1 MAQAAMALAPILIPA
16 VERMSGKLWDLTE
29 RGVGYLSDKIFGPSK
44 N

>member
-1 MAQAAMALAPILIPA
+1 MAAAPVLLPM

-29 RGVGYLSDKIFGPSK
+29 RGIGYLADKVFGPSK